1 MPLIDIVRQTNC
13 PF

>member
-1 MPLIDIVRQTNC
+1 MPLIDIFRQTNC